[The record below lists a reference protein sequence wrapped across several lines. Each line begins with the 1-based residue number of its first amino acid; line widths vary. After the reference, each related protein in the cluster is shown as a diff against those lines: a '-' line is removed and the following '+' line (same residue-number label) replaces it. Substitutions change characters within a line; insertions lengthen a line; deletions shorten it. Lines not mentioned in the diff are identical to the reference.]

1 MAGHFDFRHSESI
14 KIGGW
19 FNTTGR
25 HQQITEFDNSGKG
38 QSSVR
43 HQIHGV

>member
-19 FNTTGR
+19 FNTTAEDINKL
-25 HQQITEFDNSGKG
+25 QNL
-38 QSSVR
+38 
-43 HQIHGV
+43 